1 MSDVAC
7 EISRLEKSFGPNQV
21 LRGIDMKLPS
31 GQVSVLMGA
40 NGAGKSTL
48 VKILCGV
55 HSPDTGHIKLF
66 GSPFKP
72 RSPIE
77 ASRNGVITV
86 HQSINDGVIP
96 DLDVTSNLLLDNLA
110 QPGKRIF
117 LKRAE
122 MKARAAKIA
131 KSVGFDADLDVAVS
145 RLGIADRQLIAIARA
160 VACNPKLLILDEPT
174 SSLSAVEAKRL
185 FEVIKTL
192 KRDGVAILYISHR
205 MSDIRAI
212 ADRIL
217 AMRDGQIS
225 GKFEG
230 ENLDYEGA
238 VTAMLG
244 QKMSDFK
251 IDVAEGSSPVLQLSD
266 LRLSDESDPVEITV
280 SRGEIVAITGLL
292 GSGKSLLSSILF
304 GLEKPASGK
313 VYLEG
318 TIFEPKSPADAIY
331 RGVHMSPKDRANN
344 AVVGDFDIEANLTLP
359 FTKNFSNLGFIDRKR
374 QYSVCSDMIDTIGIV
389 CQSGK
394 DAIETL
400 SGGNQQKVIV
410 GRWLLKPCK
419 VLILDEPFQGVDIK
433 ARRDIGRHIRATSDN
448 RATLVFVSE
457 LDEAIEIADR
467 IIVLHEKAI
476 AGEHVN
482 KNIDLS
488 ELLSQ
493 VSGNSNPLKQAEVIE

>member
-110 QPGKRIF
+110 QPGKRMF

-160 VACNPKLLILDEPT
+160 VACNPKARAVACNPKLLILDEPT

-192 KRDGVAILYISHR
+192 KRDGVAIL
-205 MSDIRAI
+205 
-212 ADRIL
+212 
-217 AMRDGQIS
+217 
-225 GKFEG
+225 
-230 ENLDYEGA
+230 
-238 VTAMLG
+238 
-244 QKMSDFK
+244 
-251 IDVAEGSSPVLQLSD
+251 
-266 LRLSDESDPVEITV
+266 
-280 SRGEIVAITGLL
+280 
-292 GSGKSLLSSILF
+292 
-304 GLEKPASGK
+304 
-313 VYLEG
+313 
-318 TIFEPKSPADAIY
+318 
-331 RGVHMSPKDRANN
+331 
-344 AVVGDFDIEANLTLP
+344 
-359 FTKNFSNLGFIDRKR
+359 
-374 QYSVCSDMIDTIGIV
+374 
-389 CQSGK
+389 
-394 DAIETL
+394 
-400 SGGNQQKVIV
+400 
-410 GRWLLKPCK
+410 
-419 VLILDEPFQGVDIK
+419 
-433 ARRDIGRHIRATSDN
+433 
-448 RATLVFVSE
+448 
-457 LDEAIEIADR
+457 
-467 IIVLHEKAI
+467 
-476 AGEHVN
+476 
-482 KNIDLS
+482 
-488 ELLSQ
+488 
-493 VSGNSNPLKQAEVIE
+493 

>member
-1 MSDVAC
+1 
-7 EISRLEKSFGPNQV
+7 
-21 LRGIDMKLPS
+21 
-31 GQVSVLMGA
+31 
-40 NGAGKSTL
+40 
-48 VKILCGV
+48 
-55 HSPDTGHIKLF
+55 
-66 GSPFKP
+66 
-72 RSPIE
+72 
-77 ASRNGVITV
+77 
-86 HQSINDGVIP
+86 
-96 DLDVTSNLLLDNLA
+96 
-110 QPGKRIF
+110 
-117 LKRAE
+117 

-318 TIFEPKSPADAIY
+318 TIFEPKSP
-331 RGVHMSPKDRANN
+331 
-344 AVVGDFDIEANLTLP
+344 
-359 FTKNFSNLGFIDRKR
+359 
-374 QYSVCSDMIDTIGIV
+374 C
-389 CQSGK
+389 
-394 DAIETL
+394 
-400 SGGNQQKVIV
+400 
-410 GRWLLKPCK
+410 
-419 VLILDEPFQGVDIK
+419 
-433 ARRDIGRHIRATSDN
+433 
-448 RATLVFVSE
+448 
-457 LDEAIEIADR
+457 
-467 IIVLHEKAI
+467 
-476 AGEHVN
+476 
-482 KNIDLS
+482 
-488 ELLSQ
+488 
-493 VSGNSNPLKQAEVIE
+493 